1 MGNIADALKK
11 AGVGLSDEPGV
22 VVEPEAVTFR
32 TDETPVQ
39 SDDQQV
45 EAGMEKRQAET
56 VSPQGRGKQIGQG
69 PWNERIQ
76 QVIDGSGPIAESFR
90 VLRSKVLHP
99 KDGRARPRTIM
110 IASSAP
116 EEGKSFVSI
125 NLAVAIAK
133 GLDQYALLVDC
144 DLRRPNL
151 AKLLGLGAEKT
162 RGLTEYLQGEAD
174 LGDLLLKTSVDKLS
188 LFPSGMSPDNP
199 AELLTSVRM
208 SRMVG
213 ELANRYSDRI
223 IIFDSPP
230 FQVASES
237 LVLAKNVDGVI
248 LVVGYGKSNRT
259 RIKTMIEM
267 IGKEKVLGLVFNGQR
282 EGYIKK
288 KVLDPYGS
296 YYGKYYKGGR

>member
-11 AGVGLSDEPGV
+11 AGVGLPGKPEEMAKPEEYQTDDESAISCLEDISGV
-22 VVEPEAVTFR
+22 PE
-32 TDETPVQ
+32 E
-39 SDDQQV
+39 
-45 EAGMEKRQAET
+45 M
-56 VSPQGRGKQIGQG
+56 SPAPAMVLESNGNQINQG

-76 QVIDGSGPIAESFR
+76 LVIDSGGPLVESFR

-99 KDGRARPRTIM
+99 KDEKARPRTIM

-151 AKLLGLGAEKT
+151 ANLLGLAAEKT

-174 LGDLLLKTSVDKLS
+174 IPQLLLKTSVDKLS
-188 LFPSGMSPDNP
+188 LFPSGASPDNP
-199 AELLTSVRM
+199 SELLTSVRM
-208 SRMVG
+208 NRMVN
-213 ELANRYSDRI
+213 ELSNRYSDRI

-237 LVLAKNVDGVI
+237 LVLAKQVDG
-248 LVVGYGKSNRT
+248 
-259 RIKTMIEM
+259 
-267 IGKEKVLGLVFNGQR
+267 
-282 EGYIKK
+282 
-288 KVLDPYGS
+288 
-296 YYGKYYKGGR
+296 